1 MTVNVLA
8 GQADRGWGIATEVT
22 VAESDDRET
31 TIGWLREPPG
41 AGEVRVLVECGDG
54 TELTPGASEALER
67 LMNELNA
74 AEVEGYR
81 AGMAFGPS
89 IGVFG
94 PSLRLMGSCAKLQC
108 DKNDCNDL
116 SCGLYTSKYA

>member
-1 MTVNVLA
+1 MSAIVLA
-8 GQADRGWGIATEVT
+8 GQADRGWGTATEVT
-22 VAESDDRET
+22 VAEGEERET

-54 TELTPGASEALER
+54 TELTPGATEALER

-81 AGMAFGPS
+81 GGRAFGPS
-89 IGVFG
+89 
-94 PSLRLMGSCAKLQC
+94 MGIFARRCVWREAVRSCPA
-108 DKNDCNDL
+108 
-116 SCGLYTSKYA
+116 TRTTAAT